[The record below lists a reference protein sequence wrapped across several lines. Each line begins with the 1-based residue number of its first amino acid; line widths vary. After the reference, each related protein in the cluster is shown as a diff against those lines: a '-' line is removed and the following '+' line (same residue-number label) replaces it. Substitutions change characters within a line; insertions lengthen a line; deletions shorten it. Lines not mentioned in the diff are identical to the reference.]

1 MRISTSQMQQQGVFS
16 LLEQQAKLSK
26 LQNQLATGKRMIT
39 PADDPAASARA
50 LDLEKSIGTLA
61 RYSENADRAEHRLQ
75 LEEAILDEVSTNLTR
90 LRDLTLQANNA
101 TQDAAGRKMIGAE
114 VDQILAHLVELANSS
129 DGNGEHLFGGT
140 RTKTEPFIASGG
152 QVTYHGDQ
160 GQRMNQVGPSR
171 QIASTH
177 SGHEVFMSI
186 PGGNGR
192 YIATAGDNQGT
203 VVVTD
208 VEGAQWMDPPQNAR
222 IEISYHEGEPASI
235 SASLISGGESV
246 DLGNVTLKD
255 SRFVLESQEVSL
267 GGKDYTLPELS
278 VGFAGTPA
286 DGDTFSI
293 EPSRGDSLFNIV
305 QRLSDAM
312 HAGGD
317 SDVERV
323 AFNNIAN
330 RVQIG
335 RAHV

>member
-171 QIASTH
+171 HIASTH
-177 SGHEVFMSI
+177 SGQE
-186 PGGNGR
+186 
-192 YIATAGDNQGT
+192 
-203 VVVTD
+203 VVT
-208 VEGAQWMDPPQNAR
+208 GATSPRPGTIKAL
-222 IEISYHEGEPASI
+222 S
-235 SASLISGGESV
+235 SLP
-246 DLGNVTLKD
+246 TLKAPNGWI
-255 SRFVLESQEVSL
+255 R
-267 GGKDYTLPELS
+267 
-278 VGFAGTPA
+278 
-286 DGDTFSI
+286 
-293 EPSRGDSLFNIV
+293 R
-305 QRLSDAM
+305 RM
-312 HAGGD
+312 
-317 SDVERV
+317 
-323 AFNNIAN
+323 
-330 RVQIG
+330 
-335 RAHV
+335 RASSSAITKASPLRSALA